1 MNAHK
6 KLTDEQGRG
15 NERLLLYWKK
25 LKRGTPIFSWFPLE
39 MTSVRG
45 QRAAIE
51 LKMKDKIQ
59 TKVQLKGSFELELH
73 SGWKLRWVGQYD
85 KSFNEQNANEEDDK
99 THRIE
104 TYFCQ

>member
-1 MNAHK
+1 
-6 KLTDEQGRG
+6 
-15 NERLLLYWKK
+15 
-25 LKRGTPIFSWFPLE
+25 
-39 MTSVRG
+39 
-45 QRAAIE
+45 
-51 LKMKDKIQ
+51 MKDKIQ

-104 TYFCQ
+104 TYFCQYSFSYEAW

>member
-1 MNAHK
+1 
-6 KLTDEQGRG
+6 
-15 NERLLLYWKK
+15 
-25 LKRGTPIFSWFPLE
+25 
-39 MTSVRG
+39 
-45 QRAAIE
+45 
-51 LKMKDKIQ
+51 MKDKIQ

-104 TYFCQ
+104 TYFGQ